1 MKIWFFAATLL
12 VVTMDQV
19 SKWWI
24 QWNLA
29 PGQSVPIVP
38 GVLQFTL
45 SFNSGIAFGLFP
57 QYGRAFLWISL
68 VLVVAVLIY
77 YLRLRDACAWTT
89 AIASLLVGGAL
100 GNVLD
105 RVRLGHVVD
114 FIDFHVFP
122 VFNVAD
128 TAVTCATALW
138 VVHLWMATKN
148 RELGEVANGQDRQ
161 LG

>member
-1 MKIWFFAATLL
+1 MKLWFFAATLL
-12 VVTMDQV
+12 IIVLDQV

-24 QWNLA
+24 QWKLA
-29 PGQSVPIVP
+29 PGQSVPVVP

-57 QYGRAFLWISL
+57 QFGKAFLWLSL
-68 VLVVAVLIY
+68 TLVTVVLVY
-77 YLRLRDACAWTT
+77 YLRLRDAGAWTT
-89 AIASLLVGGAL
+89 TIASLLVGGAL

-128 TAVTCATALW
+128 TAVTCATILW
-138 VVHLWMATKN
+138 IIRYWVPLSA
-148 RELGEVANGQDRQ
+148 EQDAQ
-161 LG
+161 SET

>member
-1 MKIWFFAATLL
+1 MKMWFFAATLL
-12 VVTMDQV
+12 IIALDQV

-24 QWNLA
+24 QWHLA
-29 PGQSVPIVP
+29 PGQSVPVVP

-57 QYGRAFLWISL
+57 QFGKAFLWVSVAL
-68 VLVVAVLIY
+68 VTAVLVY
-77 YLRLRDACAWTT
+77 YLRLRHACAWTT
-89 AIASLLVGGAL
+89 TIASLLVGGAL

-114 FIDFHVFP
+114 FIDFRVFP
-122 VFNVAD
+122 VFNIAD
-128 TAVTCATALW
+128 MAITCATALW
-138 VVHLWMATKN
+138 VVHIGMATKN
-148 RELGEVANGQDRQ
+148 REQGEVASGQSHQ